1 MEGGRK
7 EMLFT
12 SAVQIQPEL
21 AFYRHVWEGHQQS
34 NYMVGGK
41 GDFVT
46 LAVLADRNKLLL
58 GE

>member
-1 MEGGRK
+1 
-7 EMLFT
+7 MLFT

-21 AFYRHVWEGHQQS
+21 AFYRRVWEGHQQS

-46 LAVLADRNKLLL
+46 LAGLADRNKLLL